1 MKWKGLMDNLYKSKK
16 KGTDGPVD
24 APVASPSY
32 PAGEPHFP
40 DHFSLLS
47 AQHGPS
53 HNEEAHKKLYNQ
65 INEKGFKITEISG
78 NWGYPEQ
85 SYMVEHDGKPSSL
98 KTLEDIAFKN
108 HSQEAIIHSSLGN
121 NKLKYKDGKMSEGF
135 GHAHGSNFTDYYSVL
150 PSGHKIRLNV
160 TKDDVSKSEE
170 KELKKP
176 HCYGKYDGVWV
187 FHATHPS
194 HNDSLIGDKYENLDN
209 EGFKKALSDAKK
221 RKTRAIV
228 LIGTPP
234 SSLLNSIHPKLG
246 PIDGGKI
253 AKSNLI
259 KKENKNLDGQIVIS
273 DVGSR
278 LKELK
283 SKIDKNI
290 KSSDLKNKKINM
302 SAEDFIKKHDKL
314 INVLQSPS
322 HEDDKVE
329 ADRQAIELD
338 QKLKQLENKK
348 NKPEVM
354 NYKEIAQ
361 GLSNPEKECDACGS
375 DQPFC
380 DCYAGLPVPKI
391 EFDFNTKKM
400 TVLFKNDWDFES
412 RAAFLEDL
420 KMRASVIIKSKY
432 VTKKKI

>member
-1 MKWKGLMDNLYKSKK
+1 
-16 KGTDGPVD
+16 
-24 APVASPSY
+24 
-32 PAGEPHFP
+32 
-40 DHFSLLS
+40 
-47 AQHGPS
+47 
-53 HNEEAHKKLYNQ
+53 
-65 INEKGFKITEISG
+65 
-78 NWGYPEQ
+78 
-85 SYMVEHDGKPSSL
+85 
-98 KTLEDIAFKN
+98 
-108 HSQEAIIHSSLGN
+108 
-121 NKLKYKDGKMSEGF
+121 
-135 GHAHGSNFTDYYSVL
+135 
-150 PSGHKIRLNV
+150 
-160 TKDDVSKSEE
+160 
-170 KELKKP
+170 
-176 HCYGKYDGVWV
+176 
-187 FHATHPS
+187 
-194 HNDSLIGDKYENLDN
+194 
-209 EGFKKALSDAKK
+209 
-221 RKTRAIV
+221 
-228 LIGTPP
+228 
-234 SSLLNSIHPKLG
+234 
-246 PIDGGKI
+246 
-253 AKSNLI
+253 
-259 KKENKNLDGQIVIS
+259 
-273 DVGSR
+273 
-278 LKELK
+278 
-283 SKIDKNI
+283 
-290 KSSDLKNKKINM
+290 M